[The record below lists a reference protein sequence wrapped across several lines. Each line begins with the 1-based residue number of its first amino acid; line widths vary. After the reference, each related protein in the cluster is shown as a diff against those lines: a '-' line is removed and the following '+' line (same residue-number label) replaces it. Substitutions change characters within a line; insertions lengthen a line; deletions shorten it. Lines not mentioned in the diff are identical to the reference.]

1 MNIAQSDHQ
10 MVELNINAQCGQSA
24 STALHKAVADGSVR
38 ITQLLLANG
47 ADVTLRDRLVHTLI
61 STYAH

>member
-1 MNIAQSDHQ
+1 